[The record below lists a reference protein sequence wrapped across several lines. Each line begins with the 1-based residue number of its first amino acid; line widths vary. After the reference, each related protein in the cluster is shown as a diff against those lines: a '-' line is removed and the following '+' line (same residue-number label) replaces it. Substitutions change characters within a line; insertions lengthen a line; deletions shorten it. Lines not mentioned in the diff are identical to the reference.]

1 MTGSKIPRRKRVAQF
16 STSQSKVRVREEIM
30 VGELEVENFL
40 IFNLNPISVLS
51 FVIFIAY

>member
-30 VGELEVENFL
+30 VGELEVENFFIL
-40 IFNLNPISVLS
+40 NLSTV
-51 FVIFIAY
+51 FV

>member
-40 IFNLNPISVLS
+40 IFNLNTKSVLS
-51 FVIFIAY
+51 TLGGL